1 MMIRKISARH
11 AASAMPL
18 LEAQYR
24 DHGIDMKGPR
34 LLKAVRKL
42 LDGRGAV
49 FIALDPRP
57 VGIAVLAWA
66 SSLERAGLQAW
77 LEELYVVPD
86 RRGQGIGRKLLLHSF
101 AAVRRAGC
109 VSMELEVIRGH
120 DRAARLYVREGF
132 RELPRT
138 RFSRTM

>member
-11 AASAMPL
+11 AASAIPL

-34 LLKAVRKL
+34 LPKAVRKL

-66 SSLERAGLQAW
+66 SSPERAGLQAC
-77 LEELYVVPD
+77 LAELSVVPD
-86 RRGQGIGRKLLLHSF
+86 RRRQGTGRKLLLHSS
-101 AAVRRAGC
+101 AALRSARC
-109 VSMELEVIRGH
+109 V
-120 DRAARLYVREGF
+120 
-132 RELPRT
+132 PC
-138 RFSRTM
+138 